1 MVLRALLLL
10 LAAILPATMPAQ
22 AAWHEART
30 RHFIIYSDA
39 GADDLRDYATKLERF
54 DQAVRSSRNMADPP
68 LTDSGRLTI
77 YALKDVGE
85 LDRILGTG
93 RSIFGFYVT
102 RTSGSFAYVARK
114 KAESK
119 ADLNSDIIFFHE
131 YAHHLMFQNASAF
144 YPTWLVEGFAEF
156 LSTAMI
162 GGNGD
167 VTLGAPANHRST
179 GIFAID
185 HDLTLSAMLGANQR
199 RMSAWQWELTYAK
212 GWLLTHYL
220 TFEPSRRGQLDRY
233 AAGIR
238 SGLKPLDSAKAAFG
252 DLRALDR
259 ELDRYADRKTLSAIV
274 VPTDAAKIGPIAI
287 RPMREAEAAII
298 PVAMQSNFGVTDAT
312 AARVAAQARK
322 IAARFPTEPLVQ
334 SSLAEAEYDAENY
347 AAAVAAADRALAT
360 DPNRVH
366 ALIYRGRAL
375 AKLAGGDPKR
385 ADWGEIRS
393 WFVRANRA
401 DPENPEPLK
410 LFYQTFEAE
419 GKTPTP
425 SAVKGLLYALVLAPQ
440 DSELR
445 LTAVRQLLVDR
456 RIAEA
461 RQAFLPLA
469 FDPHARD
476 FSDPA
481 QEILGAIDAGDPA
494 KALAL
499 IDDWNKASG
508 DD

>member
-1 MVLRALLLL
+1 MFVRALQLLVAI
-10 LAAILPATMPAQ
+10 LAAATPAQ
-22 AAWHEART
+22 AGWHEAKT

-54 DQAVRSSRNMADPP
+54 DQAVRTSRNMPDPP
-68 LTDSGRLTI
+68 LTDAGRLTI
-77 YALKDVGE
+77 YALKDVAE
-85 LDRILGTG
+85 LDRILGSG

-114 KAESK
+114 KATSE

-131 YAHHLMFQNASAF
+131 YAHHLMFQNVSAS

-156 LSTAMI
+156 LSTAVI
-162 GGNGD
+162 GDNGD

-185 HDLTLSAMLGANQR
+185 HDLTLSAMLGANYR
-199 RMSAWQWELTYAK
+199 RLSAWQWELTYAK

-259 ELDRYADRKTLSAIV
+259 ELDRYANRKTLSAIV

-287 RPMREAEAAII
+287 RPMRDAEVAIT
-298 PVAMQSNFGVTDAT
+298 PVVMQSNFGVTSAT
-312 AARVAAQARK
+312 SGRVAAHARK
-322 IAARFPTEPLVQ
+322 IAARFPTDPLVQ
-334 SSLAEAEYDAENY
+334 SSLAEAEFDAENY
-347 AAAVAAADRALAT
+347 AAAVTAADRALAAE
-360 DPNRVH
+360 PNRVH

-375 AKLAGGDPKR
+375 AELGAADPKR
-385 ADWGEIRS
+385 VDWGEIRS
-393 WFVRANRA
+393 WFIRANRA

-410 LFYQTFEAE
+410 LFYQTFEVE
-419 GKTPTP
+419 GKTPTQ

-440 DSELR
+440 DAQLR
-445 LTAVRQLLVDR
+445 LTSVRQLLVDR

-469 FDPHARD
+469 YDPHAKD

-481 QEILGAIDAGDPA
+481 QEILAAIDAGDAA

-499 IDDWNKASG
+499 IGDWTEDKG
-508 DD
+508 GG

>member
-10 LAAILPATMPAQ
+10 AAFLAAATPAS
-22 AAWHEART
+22 AAWHEAKT

-54 DQAVRSSRNMADPP
+54 DQAVRTSRNMADPP

-114 KAESK
+114 KATSK

-156 LSTAMI
+156 LSTAVI
-162 GGNGD
+162 GANGD

-185 HDLTLSAMLGANQR
+185 HDLTLSAMVGANDR
-199 RMSAWQWELTYAK
+199 RLTAWQWELTYAK

-238 SGLKPLDSAKAAFG
+238 SGLKPLDAAKAAFG
-252 DLRALDR
+252 DLRTLDR

-274 VPTDAAKIGPIAI
+274 VPTDSANIGPIAI
-287 RPMREAEAAII
+287 RPMREAEAAIT
-298 PVAMQSNFGVTDAT
+298 PVVMQSNFGVTSAT
-312 AARVAAQARK
+312 AGRVAAHARK
-322 IAARFPTEPLVQ
+322 IAARFPGDPLVQ
-334 SSLAEAEYDAENY
+334 SSLAEAEFDAENY
-347 AAAVAAADRALAT
+347 AAAVAAADRALAA

-375 AKLAGGDPKR
+375 AELAAADPQS
-385 ADWGEIRS
+385 ANWGEIRS
-393 WFVRANRA
+393 WFIRANRA
-401 DPENPEPLK
+401 DPENPEPMI
-410 LFYQTFEAE
+410 LFYRTFEAE
-419 GKTPTP
+419 GKTPTA

-440 DSELR
+440 DGQLR

-469 FDPHARD
+469 YDPHARG
-476 FSDPA
+476 FRDPA
-481 QEILGAIDAGDPA
+481 QDILAAIDAGDSA

-499 IDDWNKASG
+499 IDDWNEDNGG
-508 DD
+508 D